1 MDDRPLLNID
11 SEDGVKQPV
20 TLRSDSTKGMV
31 QSAPAT
37 VYVGFLVAAP
47 LVILVAY
54 SLWTQTYVDI
64 DKTPTISNYREAFT
78 DPLVRHLMIRSI
90 LIAAAVTV
98 VTVALAYP
106 LAYFIALKTQ
116 RKTLWLL
123 LITIPFWTSYLLRV
137 FAWKLIL
144 GFNGV
149 LNSALLAMGLIDEP
163 LTFLLYNEFAV
174 VLTLAHAWAPFAILP
189 IFVSIQKID
198 PSLRE
203 AATDLGSSAAESFV
217 RVILPLTLPGII
229 AACLIIFIPTVGD
242 YVTPSLLGGS
252 NGKMIANLIQVQFGA
267 ANNWPLGATLS
278 LLTMLSVG
286 FVAIVFVLGASSL
299 GRRIR

>member
-1 MDDRPLLNID
+1 MR
-11 SEDGVKQPV
+11 
-20 TLRSDSTKGMV
+20 LRSEYAKGMAL
-31 QSAPAT
+31 SAPAT

-47 LVILVAY
+47 LLILVAY

-64 DKTPTISNYREAFT
+64 DRTPTLDNYREAFT

-90 LIAAAVTV
+90 LIAAAVTL

-106 LAYFIALKTQ
+106 IAYFIALKAQ
-116 RKTLWLL
+116 KKTLWLL
-123 LITIPFWTSYLLRV
+123 LITIPFWSSYLLRV

-149 LNSALLAMGLIDEP
+149 MNSALLALGLIEEP

-198 PSLRE
+198 PSLLE
-203 AATDLGSSAAESFV
+203 AATDLGSSKLESFL
-217 RVILPLTLPGII
+217 RVTLPLTLPGII

-242 YVTPSLLGGS
+242 YVTPSLVGGS
-252 NGKMIANLIQVQFGA
+252 DGKMIANLIQVQFGA

-278 LLTMLSVG
+278 LLAMLSVG
-286 FVAIVFVLGASSL
+286 FVAIVFVLSSNGL

>member
-1 MDDRPLLNID
+1 MT
-11 SEDGVKQPV
+11 G
-20 TLRSDSTKGMV
+20 LRSDTSKGLAL
-31 QSAPAT
+31 SAPAT
-37 VYVGFLVAAP
+37 LYVGFLVAAP

-54 SLWTQTYVDI
+54 SMWTQTYVSI
-64 DKTPTISNYREAFT
+64 DKTLTLANYREAFT

-90 LIAAAVTV
+90 AIAAAVTV

-106 LAYFIALKTQ
+106 IAYFIALKAR

-123 LITIPFWTSYLLRV
+123 LITIPFWSSYLLRV

-149 LNSALLAMGLIDEP
+149 MNSALLALGLTDQP

-189 IFVSIQKID
+189 IYVSIQKID
-198 PSLRE
+198 QSLLE
-203 AATDLGSSAAESFV
+203 AANDLGSGRLEQFL
-217 RVILPLTLPGII
+217 RVTLPLTLPGIV

-242 YVTPSLLGGS
+242 YVTPSLVGGS
-252 NGKMIANLIQVQFGA
+252 DGKMIANLIQVQFGA

-278 LLTMLSVG
+278 LLAMLSVG
-286 FVAIVFVLGASSL
+286 FVAIVFVISASSL
-299 GRRIR
+299 GKRIR